1 MKHQARKRF
10 GQNFLQDDSV
20 ISRIVSALQ
29 PDSGDHV
36 VEVGPGLGALTRPL
50 LNQLD
55 SLTVIEIDRDLI
67 ARLHALQDP
76 RLIIHEG
83 DVLKIQWHELA
94 AGNRLRI
101 VGNLPY
107 NIGTPLLLQLIQAHD
122 QIMDVHVMLQKEVV
136 ERLHANT
143 GTRAYGRLSVLIQSI
158 FTVSPLFTVPPT
170 AFHPVPKVESAVVR
184 LKTRSDAPAWPLIEQ
199 LQYATRLAFASKRK
213 TLRNNF
219 KGHLDEH
226 QLNAIGI
233 DPQARAET
241 LPLEAF
247 HKLAQLLVDNRRAP
261 DAEQ

>member
-107 NIGTPLLLQLIQAHD
+107 NIGTPLADTEHI
-122 QIMDVHVMLQKEVV
+122 
-136 ERLHANT
+136 
-143 GTRAYGRLSVLIQSI
+143 YRLSFVYCA
-158 FTVSPLFTVPPT
+158 T
-170 AFHPVPKVESAVVR
+170 HR
-184 LKTRSDAPAWPLIEQ
+184 LSSGTQ
-199 LQYATRLAFASKRK
+199 
-213 TLRNNF
+213 
-219 KGHLDEH
+219 G
-226 QLNAIGI
+226 
-233 DPQARAET
+233 
-241 LPLEAF
+241 
-247 HKLAQLLVDNRRAP
+247 
-261 DAEQ
+261 